1 MSKVKRRAALKCR
14 LFVYLAFWGQA
25 LPSGKDTFLP
35 LALKAFP
42 RIRPDPD
49 IHPFY
54 SIEINQ

>member
-1 MSKVKRRAALKCR
+1 MDERAALKCR
-14 LFVYLAFWGQA
+14 PFVYLALWGQA